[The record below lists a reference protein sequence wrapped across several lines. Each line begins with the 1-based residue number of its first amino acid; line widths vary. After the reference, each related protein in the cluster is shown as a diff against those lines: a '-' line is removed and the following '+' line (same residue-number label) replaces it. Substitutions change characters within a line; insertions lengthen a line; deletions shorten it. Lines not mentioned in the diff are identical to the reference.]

1 MLDDKEYVH
10 FLTVILGLSILK
22 VSKNLFQ
29 DNKSIV
35 IDDAIHLNNLTLRD
49 LGLAQ

>member
-1 MLDDKEYVH
+1 MLDDKKYMH
-10 FLTVILGLSILK
+10 FLAVILGLSILK
-22 VSKNLFQ
+22 VSNNLFQ

-35 IDDAIHLNNLTLRD
+35 IDDAIRLNNLTLRD